1 MRASELIEK
10 LKNGSFDNS
19 IVSLYEGKDKTER
32 RDRILSVATE
42 FLSFYGD
49 LDVVI
54 FSSPGRTEISGNH
67 TDHNNGLVLASAVDI
82 DIVAIAAKT
91 NDKTVRIKSIGYREE
106 TIDISSPS
114 PEKVRKASSEA
125 IIAGIADYFRKQG
138 FIADGFTAY
147 TVSEVATGS
156 GLSSSAAFEMLCA
169 KIFSYFYNDNN
180 ISPIELAK
188 AGKYS
193 ENLFFG
199 KPCGLMD
206 QAVCSVGGCVFID
219 FKNNSEP
226 TVEKLDFDIKSKG
239 YSLCIINTG
248 GSHSDLTEDYA
259 SVTSEMRSVS
269 LLMGKPNLRC
279 CEEADFLHRI
289 PYIRTL
295 VGDRACMRAMHY
307 FAENRRVD
315 AQKEAIKKGDFDR
328 FFELVTESGNS
339 SFKYLQNAY
348 TVKNVK
354 EQGIPLA
361 LAISERHS
369 RACRLHGGG
378 FAGTIQAYVKND
390 VLDSFV
396 GEIEAIFGNG
406 SCKVLNLRKHGTV
419 IIKENEILD

>member
-19 IVSLYEGKDKTER
+19 IISLYEGKDLAER
-32 RDRILSVATE
+32 RERILSVATE

-49 LDVVI
+49 LDVHI
-54 FSSPGRTEISGNH
+54 FSSPGRTELSGNH

-82 DIVAIAAKT
+82 DIIAIAAKT
-91 NDKTVRIKSIGYREE
+91 NDNTVRLKSNGYREE
-106 TIDISSPS
+106 VIDISSPS
-114 PEKVRKASSEA
+114 PEKVRKSSSEA
-125 IIAGIADYFRKQG
+125 IVAGLVDYFRKQG
-138 FIADGFTAY
+138 FSANGFCAY
-147 TVSEVATGS
+147 SISEVATGS

-169 KIFSYFYNDNN
+169 KIFSCFYNENK
-180 ISPIELAK
+180 IPPIELAK

-206 QAVCSVGGCVFID
+206 QAVCAIGGCVYID
-219 FKNNSEP
+219 FENASEP
-226 TVEKLDFDIKSKG
+226 SVQRLDFDVKSKG
-239 YSLCIINTG
+239 YSLCIVNTG

-279 CEEADFLHRI
+279 CEESDFLKRI
-289 PYIRTL
+289 SYIRTL

-307 FAENRRVD
+307 FAENRRVLK
-315 AQKEAIKKGDFDR
+315 QKTAIENRDYDG
-328 FFELVTESGNS
+328 FFALVNESGNS

-361 LAISERHS
+361 LAIAERYAIAS
-369 RACRLHGGG
+369 RLHGGG
-378 FAGTIQAYVKND
+378 FAGTIQAYVEND
-390 VLDSFV
+390 KIEAFTT
-396 GEIEAIFGNG
+396 EIEAIFGVG
-406 SCKVLNLRKHGTV
+406 CISVLSIRKYGPV
-419 IIKENEILD
+419 IITENEIKV